1 MFIFKKE
8 FNFKRVIAID
18 DMGEIQKLTKKP
30 LIKLSRNENIYGPSP
45 KIFDA
50 LNNIKKEDVI
60 FYPRL
65 NTNLFHEQIAKN
77 NGIDQQN
84 LFASSGS
91 DDFIYF
97 FGKSIL
103 SQGDNVVIFD
113 NTFRSYY
120 TSFEQMGAEMNQV
133 KHDENYQYN
142 LRKMVNQV
150 NDKTK
155 IIVIVNP
162 NMPTGQYFAFKDMLY
177 VIKNTPPNVLIII
190 DFAYI
195 EFVEATFTN
204 EMLKELITHKNVVV
218 TRTLSKM
225 YALAGLRIG
234 YIMADKEMISL
245 IKSNIR
251 RLSVSKPSYKI
262 AYQAIKDTDYYDEI
276 KSKVIKSREWTQS
289 EMKSIGLPFVPS
301 QGNFIYVPVDDQW
314 TEKIWIELIK
324 REGILIR
331 KYGGGMGL
339 RITIGTQKQMESIM
353 GVIKDVW
360 NK

>member
-1 MFIFKKE
+1 MSIFKKE
-8 FNFKRVIAID
+8 FNFKRTIAID
-18 DMGEIQKLTKKP
+18 DMSEIQKLTKKP

-45 KIFDA
+45 KIFNA
-50 LNNIKKEDVI
+50 LKNIEKEDII

-65 NTNLFHEQIAKN
+65 NTNLFHQQIAKN
-77 NGIDQQN
+77 NGIGQKN
-84 LFASSGS
+84 IFASSGS

-97 FGKSIL
+97 FAKSTL
-103 SQGDNVVIFD
+103 SKGDNVVIFD

-133 KHDENYQYN
+133 KNDKNHQYN
-142 LRKMVNQV
+142 LREMTKQV
-150 NDKTK
+150 NKKTK

-162 NMPTGQYFAFKDMLY
+162 NMPTGQYFEFEDMLY
-177 VIKNTPPNVLIII
+177 VINNTPSNVLIII

-195 EFVEATFTN
+195 EFVEANFTN
-204 EMLKELITHKNVVV
+204 AMLKELISFKNVVV

-234 YIMADKEMISL
+234 YILADEEMISL
-245 IKSNIR
+245 VKSNIR

-262 AYQAIKDTDYYDEI
+262 AYQAIKDVEYYNEI
-276 KSKVIKSREWTQS
+276 KTKVIQSREWTQS
-289 EMKSIGLPFVPS
+289 KMKSIRLPFVPS
-301 QGNFIYVPVDDQW
+301 QGNFIYIPVNDKW
-314 TEKIWIELIK
+314 AKKIWIELIK

-331 KYGGGMGL
+331 KYDGGMGL
-339 RITIGTQKQMESIM
+339 RITIGTQKHMESIM
-353 GVIKDVW
+353 EVIEDVW